1 MTPLNTGSSLV
12 AMALASLAVVT
23 CAGLLPVQG
32 LAQPAIAPMITDALP
47 ALSDKPAPQAAAS
60 SEERLTEHAPAG
72 GRRCRL
78 TKPLFGGSTARV
90 TCYATAAFE
99 PRRSVAGEESAMLGD
114 PTMDHDDEILEELDV
129 PDGVRDASEA
139 VEVMRAWI
147 ADGALHVIFDP
158 ETFRH
163 DVSEWGRLLGDV
175 AQHISN
181 AVELDGQMSR
191 HEALARI
198 QDAIDSSVNANT
210 VTMEG
215 KIKGRTEH

>member
-1 MTPLNTGSSLV
+1 MTIKRAGLTLLAV
-12 AMALASLAVVT
+12 AMATALGGGMTATAHAQPTISAVVGG
-23 CAGLLPVQG
+23 AAALPVERSK
-32 LAQPAIAPMITDALP
+32 AD
-47 ALSDKPAPQAAAS
+47 PQANDAGSGAG
-60 SEERLTEHAPAG
+60 ERG
-72 GRRCRL
+72 GHRLCRL
-78 TKPLFGGSTARV
+78 SKPLFGGSTARV
-90 TCYATAAFE
+90 TCYATAAFA
-99 PRRSVAGEESAMLGD
+99 PRGRVTGDESAMLGD

-139 VEVMRAWI
+139 VEVMRAWV

-198 QDAIDSSVNANT
+198 HEAIDMSVNANA

>member
-1 MTPLNTGSSLV
+1 MTSFKSGPRFAAVVLTLAAMASLPGSSL
-12 AMALASLAVVT
+12 
-23 CAGLLPVQG
+23 
-32 LAQPAIAPMITDALP
+32 AQPSISAVIGAAAALP
-47 ALSDKPAPQAAAS
+47 DGQSAPGVEMGVTAPAAAGP
-60 SEERLTEHAPAG
+60 RTV
-72 GRRCRL
+72 RRCRL
-78 TKPLFGGSTARV
+78 LKPLVGGSSARV
-90 TCYATAAFE
+90 NCYATAAFE
-99 PRRSVAGEESAMLGD
+99 PRRTGDGEESAMLGD
-114 PTMDHDDEILEELDV
+114 PTMDHEDEILEELDV

-139 VEVMRAWI
+139 VEVMRAWV

-191 HEALARI
+191 QEALARI
-198 QDAIDSSVNANT
+198 HDAIDMSVNANA